1 LELSKELDIVLRSQS
16 PTVPGLKEKFNG
28 KRTIYK
34 MIAQLFLI
42 FSSLTPFVAST
53 EVKDIDFSQ
62 TPGITLFKAY
72 NGYPPCFRQP
82 LIVSLDSSRLIVF
95 AEGRNNSYCSGSAD
109 GSNSSIHSRYSEDGG
124 LTWSPMQELYH
135 APPMPDYL
143 SAVSDPSTG
152 SVHLFIQTSPNL
164 QLTTLD
170 GGKTF
175 SDPKPVS
182 ITIPTGYS
190 ATPGVAT
197 GITIS
202 GDLCSE
208 STCAGTTGRL
218 VVAWVCHK
226 TANNNRLRISSADVS
241 CKGCFS
247 CLATSDDQG
256 KTWNIS
262 AVSTQEGSREASIAQ
277 LDAKVY
283 PGSSTSAVIYASE
296 RNMGASSGIR
306 WHAVSTDSGK
316 SFSSFG
322 LDPSLPDGKTANWT
336 GICAGLARVDN
347 TLLFS
352 TPMATGARADLGFYR
367 STDESSTWS
376 SGVLFSAG
384 PAGYSD
390 VTSLNETHAAI
401 VWENGAQEFSQQ
413 INFATVRV

>member
-1 LELSKELDIVLRSQS
+1 MTAKVLISIMLSTNVL
-16 PTVPGLKEKFNG
+16 TG
-28 KRTIYK
+28 Y
-34 MIAQLFLI
+34 A
-42 FSSLTPFVAST
+42 
-53 EVKDIDFSQ
+53 Q

-72 NGYPPCFRQP
+72 SGYPPCFRQP
-82 LIVSLDSSRLIVF
+82 LIVSLDATHLIVF

-109 GSNSSIHSRYSEDGG
+109 GSNSSIHSRFSSDGG
-124 LTWSPMQELYH
+124 VTWSEMKELYH

-143 SAVSDPSTG
+143 SAVADPSTG

-175 SDPKPVS
+175 SAPKPVS
-182 ITIPTGYS
+182 ITTPTGYS

-197 GITIS
+197 GIAIS

-208 STCAGTTGRL
+208 PTCSGTTGRL

-226 TANNNRLRISSADVS
+226 TAKSENRLRLGLTDVS

-247 CLATSDDQG
+247 CLATSDDHGQ
-256 KTWNIS
+256 TWSIS
-262 AVSTQEGSREASIAQ
+262 AVSTQEGSREASISQ

-283 PGSSTSAVIYASE
+283 PGSSTSAVIYVSE

-306 WHAVSTDSGK
+306 WHAISTDSGK
-316 SFSSFG
+316 SFSNFG
-322 LDPSLPDGKTANWT
+322 LDPTLPDGKTANWT

-352 TPMATGARADLGFYR
+352 TPMATGARADLGLYR

-376 SGVLFSAG
+376 SGLLFSPG

-390 VTSLNETHAAI
+390 MTSLNETHAAL
-401 VWENGAQEFSQQ
+401 VWENGEEEFSQQ
-413 INFATVRV
+413 INFVTIRV